1 MTTFFLAMVLH
12 PEVQHK
18 AREEIDRV
26 VGDGRLPTVKDRDHL
41 PYVEAVLKEAFRWH
55 PIAPMGLPHLV
66 TEDDV
71 YEGYLIPKDAIVIPN
86 IWFVTTLL
94 LLYNLFLYISPSKI
108 TLSVSPQSK
117 LASNADQR

>member
-86 IWFVTTLL
+86 IWFVTTQL
-94 LLYNLFLYISPSKI
+94 LLYNLSLYISPSKI
-108 TLSVSPQSK
+108 TLPVSPQSK
-117 LASNADQR
+117 LASSADQR